1 MENLRVRDAPPTSV
15 NATVRKRRR
24 EYLTDR
30 EVERLIEAAKQNLMC
45 RRPASPARAT
55 TDSTTCQLTPRQ
67 MRRARRRGLVSH
79 SARLLVPEEP
89 HLP

>member
-1 MENLRVRDAPPTSV
+1 MENSGLREAAPTAV
-15 NATVRKRRR
+15 NVTVGQRSR

-30 EVERLIEAAKQNLMC
+30 EVERLIEAAKQNSMC
-45 RRPASPARAT
+45 RRPASRARAT
-55 TDSTTCQLTPRQ
+55 SDSTTCQLMSRQ